1 MEDLAIAKD
10 KDLVALSLKNP
21 ENFVYLI
28 RRYEDAITRYV
39 RRRSKATATDASDI
53 VQEIFI
59 KVYRNL
65 NDFDTDLTFSS
76 WIYRIAHNS
85 IIDWYRR
92 EKKRDYISIDDEDS
106 GILINLAG
114 SESADAHSISQE
126 IKKEITEILEEMD
139 PMYKD
144 VLILRFFEDKNY
156 DEISDIMQIPVSAVG
171 VRINRAKKIVKKKLL
186 AKTKN

>member
-1 MEDLAIAKD
+1 MIDLATVSD
-10 KDLVALSLKNP
+10 KDLVARSLKNP
-21 ENFVYLI
+21 EDFVYLI
-28 RRYEDAITRYV
+28 RKYEDAISRYV
-39 RRRSKATATDASDI
+39 RRRSKATAADASDI

-65 NDFDTDLTFSS
+65 NDFDSGLTFSS

-92 EKKRDYISIDDEDS
+92 EKKRDYISIDEQDS

-114 SESADAHSISQE
+114 TESADGFALTE
-126 IKKEITEILEEMD
+126 EVKKEIGEILEGMD
-139 PMYKD
+139 SIYKD
-144 VLILRFFEDKNY
+144 VLVLRFFEDKNY

-186 AKTKN
+186 ANVKN